1 MLKRCL
7 KYLGVFAILCVCL
20 LLFGRIPLKQLEK
33 QPSTTSFDMV
43 YDNGHVLLSIGDSN
57 QEKRYKIVEAESY
70 ASDESGKHYPISVRP
85 HDYDL
90 SQKFPFIRDEIYV
103 FQSREAKKAMSL
115 HNGIWTFHL
124 TLEENG
130 QRLEREFSFR
140 LWTFYYNPIFHGP
153 PN

>member
-1 MLKRCL
+1 MSKRWL

-20 LLFGRIPLKQLEK
+20 LLFGRIPLKQLEQ
-33 QPSTTSFDMV
+33 QPSSTPFNMN
-43 YDNGHVLLSIGDSN
+43 YDNGCVLLSIGN
-57 QEKRYKIVEAESY
+57 GNGKKLYEIVEAESY
-70 ASDESGKHYPISVRP
+70 ASDESGKRYPISVRP

-90 SQKFPFIRDEIYV
+90 SQKFPYIRDEIYV

-115 HNGIWTFHL
+115 HNGIWTFYL

-130 QRLEREFSFR
+130 QRLEKEFSFR